1 MLLKWYLGD
10 NQFHS
15 YEGVEMAVC
24 ELLQVIQPG
33 FYGSR
38 ILNSFQDGTNAS
50 MCKGIVEKN

>member
-1 MLLKWYLGD
+1 LGD
-10 NQFHS
+10 HQFHG

-38 ILNSFQDGTNAS
+38 ILNTFQDGTNAS
-50 MCKGIVEKN
+50 KGTGIMKKN